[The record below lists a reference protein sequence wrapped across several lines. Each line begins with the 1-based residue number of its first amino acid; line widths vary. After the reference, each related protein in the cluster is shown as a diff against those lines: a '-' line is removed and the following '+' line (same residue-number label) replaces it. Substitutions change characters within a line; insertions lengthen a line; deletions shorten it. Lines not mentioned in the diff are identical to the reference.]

1 MDNIE
6 HDIIIRKIGKTY
18 HLLLPEL
25 GLISSSDDLGHA
37 HEDITNK
44 KRLAINSYQKI
55 SANNLLQNISHPNNT
70 PVSLQHQIIRFG
82 IKSFITA
89 FLVFW
94 VLLFTLWFGNYF
106 TTRTISKADGV
117 IKGNIGYA
125 KRSVRD
131 TIREIFDV
139 SNKQLFWVEIRN
151 NMREA
156 RDNQD
161 PKIQQTNEAKLEV
174 LQMTLEDLRPYLL
187 EIQKSFEIDPEIQ

>member
-1 MDNIE
+1 MDNLE

-25 GLISSSDDLGHA
+25 GLMSSSEDLGRA

-55 SANNLLQNISHPNNT
+55 SANNLLQNISRPNNT

-106 TTRTISKADGV
+106 TTKSISKADRV
-117 IKGNIGYA
+117 INENIGYA
-125 KRSVRD
+125 KRSVKNI
-131 TIREIFDV
+131 IRESFDV

-156 RDNQD
+156 RANQD
-161 PKIQQTNEAKLEV
+161 PKIQQTTEAKLEV
-174 LQMTLEDLRPYLL
+174 LQMALEDLRPYLL
-187 EIQKSFEIDPEIQ
+187 EIQKSLETGPKIQ